1 MMRALDLAEAVEA
14 RDITPAALVEMC
26 AERAKEGAHL
36 KAFAHLDLDAA
47 RVQAAHCR
55 GDEGLFGLPLGI
67 KDIIETAHMPTQYG
81 SPLFKG
87 YKPKSDASIVGQAE
101 AAGGIIL
108 GKTVTTEFAYLQPSE
123 TLNPYDSTRTPG
135 GSSSGS
141 AVAVAAGIVPLALG
155 TQTGGSVIRPAS
167 FNGVCAIKPSYRL
180 LPMQG
185 VKPFAPLLDTLGI
198 FGARVVDVAFALAVL
213 SGRALRIDGQD
224 YGTPTF
230 GIARQP
236 FAGAPEPE
244 AEAGLMLAIRA
255 LEKAGARVVDTEF
268 GPLAAEGFAAHRLI
282 NDFEGAQSLHYE
294 HHHKRDKLSPIL
306 LAALDGGRDTPPEA
320 YDAARGHA
328 MRARREAEQTMQP
341 VDAILTFSA
350 PGYAPTPETTGDA
363 RFNKLITLLGAP
375 AVNVPLPR
383 GTADLPLGVQVVTPF
398 GQDLRALAA
407 AAFLEDA
414 LGKTA

>member
-1 MMRALDLAEAVEA
+1 MKALDLAEAVEA
-14 RDITPAALVEMC
+14 GDITPAALIEMS
-26 AERAKEGAHL
+26 AERAREGAHL
-36 KAFAHLDLDAA
+36 KAFAHLDLDRA
-47 RVQAAHCR
+47 RVHAAHHK
-55 GDEGLFGLPLGI
+55 GDEGLFGLPLGV

-87 YKPKSDASIVGQAE
+87 HRPKRDATIVGQAE

-123 TLNPYDSTRTPG
+123 TLNPFDGTRTPG

-167 FNGVCAIKPSYRL
+167 FNGVCAVKPSYRL

-185 VKPFAPLLDTLGI
+185 VMPFAPLLDTLGI

-213 SGRALRIDGQD
+213 SGRALRVDGQD

-244 AEAGLMLAIRA
+244 AEAGLALAIRA
-255 LEKAGARVVDTEF
+255 LEKAGAKVVEAEF
-268 GPLAAEGFAAHRLI
+268 GPRAAEGFAAHRII
-282 NDFEGAQSLHYE
+282 NDFEGAQSLHDE
-294 HHHKRDKLSPIL
+294 HHHKRDMLSPIL
-306 LAALDGGRDTPPEA
+306 LAALDFGRDTPPEA
-320 YDAARGHA
+320 YDDARGCA
-328 MRARREAEQTMQP
+328 MRARREAEEVMRP

-375 AVNVPLPR
+375 CVNVPLPR
-383 GTADLPLGVQVVTPF
+383 APGELPLGVQVVAPF
-398 GQDLRALAA
+398 GEDLRALAA
-407 AAFLEDA
+407 AAFLETT
-414 LGKTA
+414 LRRF

>member
-14 RDITPAALVEMC
+14 GDITPAALVELC
-26 AERAKEGAHL
+26 AERAREGAHL
-36 KAFAHLDLDAA
+36 KAFAHLDLERA
-47 RVQAAHCR
+47 RVHAAHHR

-87 YKPKSDASIVGQAE
+87 YRPRSDAAIVGQGE
-101 AAGGIIL
+101 AAGGIML
-108 GKTVTTEFAYLQPSE
+108 GKTVTTEFAYLQPPE
-123 TLNPYDSTRTPG
+123 TLNPFDATRTPG

-198 FGARVVDVAFALAVL
+198 FGARVVDIAFALAVL

-224 YGTPTF
+224 FGTPTF

-244 AEAGLMLAIRA
+244 AEAGLLRAVHA
-255 LEKAGARVVDTEF
+255 LEKAGARVVEAEF
-268 GPLAAEGFAAHRLI
+268 GPRAALGFEAHRII
-282 NDFEGAQSLHYE
+282 NNVEGAQSLHYE
-294 HHHKRDKLSPIL
+294 HHHKRDALSPLL
-306 LAALDGGRDTPPEA
+306 LAALDDGRDTPAEI
-320 YDAARGHA
+320 YDDARGAA
-328 MRARREAEQTMQP
+328 MRARREADEGMRP
-341 VDAILTFSA
+341 VDAVLTFSA
-350 PGYAPTPETTGDA
+350 PGHAPALETTGDA

-375 AVNVPLPR
+375 CINVPLPR
-383 GTADLPLGVQVVTPF
+383 GRDELPLGLQVVAPF
-398 GQDLRALAA
+398 GEDLRALAA
-407 AAFLEDA
+407 AAFLEAA
-414 LGKTA
+414 LLRF